1 MVNFVNSTYI
11 LENQKSQ
18 VCATCT
24 HLRTSFQKK
33 PKVFIHF
40 ENSALIF
47 RFLGQISHLIIPG
60 PSVGPAARDKPRQ
73 YCWDT
78 CNVVMLIAAPSPPYN
93 VESPQFRYP
102 LLQSPNIVGGEG
114 GRIGWQGIVQALCQS
129 EHYFIMLK
137 LCSVWS
143 KQQANFPHLSQRVLA
158 KIVFKITLRKSKN
171 ICFLL

>member
-1 MVNFVNSTYI
+1 MVCLLIETLDKALQEGNDSG
-11 LENQKSQ
+11 
-18 VCATCT
+18 ATT
-24 HLRTSFQKK
+24 
-33 PKVFIHF
+33 
-40 ENSALIF
+40 
-47 RFLGQISHLIIPG
+47 FLVVYKMEFDVVQLTNY
-60 PSVGPAARDKPRQ
+60 KPRQ

-129 EHYFIMLK
+129 EYYFIMLK

-143 KQQANFPHLSQRVLA
+143 KQQANFPHLSQQVLA